1 MCILVVLKPMS
12 VPLPRLIP
20 SVSLY
25 PTLCPGPPHQASRFL
40 PSPPQPT
47 TQQVERWS
55 LGHCFGQAAPPGPLH
70 DYPAQVLA
78 PPPPPLAPRLSWD
91 GLYGWLLPQLCSASS
106 LRLPCWC
113 CSCFCVTAGAA
124 WTPACGPRRPF
135 PSPAGGV
142 VRAPCP
148 ALQATVASQRH
159 RRAGSVPRGAQDAE
173 GALKP
178 DDVAVARPAGARSA
192 GRAAGPGAGGGWL

>member
-78 PPPPPLAPRLSWD
+78 PPPTPAGSPAELGWPVRLAPAPAVLCLVSPSSLLVLLLLLCHCWGCMDTCLRTSPPLP
-91 GLYGWLLPQLCSASS
+91 LPSRRGGACA
-106 LRLPCWC
+106 LPC
-113 CSCFCVTAGAA
+113 
-124 WTPACGPRRPF
+124 
-135 PSPAGGV
+135 PSGYGCEPE
-142 VRAPCP
+142 APP
-148 ALQATVASQRH
+148 GRV
-159 RRAGSVPRGAQDAE
+159 
-173 GALKP
+173 
-178 DDVAVARPAGARSA
+178 SA
-192 GRAAGPGAGGGWL
+192 PWGAGC